1 MLKYLRI
8 VSVLHQRAACLSDL
22 WTGSAGQLKLYG
34 FAIIMITALS
44 VQSCRTA
51 QTLTMSEKT
60 EQKESVTDLDS
71 LSEVVVERRVSP
83 VAVPLSEVILDIPTD
98 SLFGLPPGAAYT
110 KKSGQARISVNLVR
124 ESRGNNGSVV
134 SGTRL
139 IVVGTCDSLQ
149 LQGDEYEKTIVSLKK
164 KLQRM
169 ESQNKSSEEK
179 TVKRKKPPSYFLLL
193 MLFAAGIG
201 IVWLRR
207 KL

>member
-1 MLKYLRI
+1 M
-8 VSVLHQRAACLSDL
+8 
-22 WTGSAGQLKLYG
+22 
-34 FAIIMITALS
+34 
-44 VQSCRTA
+44 
-51 QTLTMSEKT
+51 
-60 EQKESVTDLDS
+60 
-71 LSEVVVERRVSP
+71 
-83 VAVPLSEVILDIPTD
+83 
-98 SLFGLPPGAAYT
+98 
-110 KKSGQARISVNLVR
+110 
-124 ESRGNNGSVV
+124 

-149 LQGDEYEKTIVSLKK
+149 LQCEEYEKTIVSLKK